1 VSGFVTSSEE
11 PKLDTEGLGVTTASH
26 GWESADYDN
35 RLRNEFDLS
44 WPDLADRV
52 LLRAQAVARAF
63 DTRLH
68 PPGSAGQVRYIE
80 GVRFLSELL
89 IPRGWRPRRE
99 SQVCRLVDHR
109 RRTALVVQSGDVATG
124 LPRWVAGRDPRTK
137 YPRGEAVLRAVAAN
151 QPALP
156 SLEDELNDGFTSVPT
171 ISQLHTWFFLVHVDA
186 RAIRSEISLPEAWS
200 DTGVVNAWRDR
211 IILPE
216 LSNDGTAIDDD
227 FGGPE
232 DGGGD
237 IDFPVQPI

>member
-1 VSGFVTSSEE
+1 M
-11 PKLDTEGLGVTTASH
+11 TTASH
-26 GWESADYDN
+26 GWESADYGE

-52 LLRAQAVARAF
+52 LLRAQAVARGF

-80 GVRFLSELL
+80 SVRFLSELL

-99 SQVCRLVDHR
+99 NQVCRLVDHGR
-109 RRTALVVQSGDVATG
+109 RKALVVQSGDIATG
-124 LPRWVAGRDPRTK
+124 LPRWVAGRDPKTK

-151 QPALP
+151 DQPTLP
-156 SLEDELNDGFTSVPT
+156 LLGDESADELAPLPT
-171 ISQLHTWFFLVHVDA
+171 ISQLRTWFFLVHVDA
-186 RAIRSEISLPEAWS
+186 RSIRSEISLPQAWN
-200 DTGVVNAWRDR
+200 DGGIVNAWQDR

-216 LSNDGTAIDDD
+216 LSNDGTAIDDE

-232 DGGGD
+232 DGNGD